1 MSPVCRIINT
11 IFIFKYFLDISLH
24 TNMVCDS
31 SFIFYSC
38 CLKCQMDGLE
48 KIHCCFKADT
58 VTAVLL
64 VPFINVPAVSLLP
77 YPPCYRRI
85 TELPIIV
92 VSFSNGCW
100 AVGSWQYVALVVY
113 LAFIFTLLLKQ
124 ASCTR

>member
-1 MSPVCRIINT
+1 
-11 IFIFKYFLDISLH
+11 
-24 TNMVCDS
+24 
-31 SFIFYSC
+31 
-38 CLKCQMDGLE
+38 MDGLD
-48 KIHCCFKADT
+48 KIHCCFKADI
-58 VTAVLL
+58 VTGVLL
-64 VPFINVPAVSLLP
+64 VPVIDVPAVLP
-77 YPPCYRRI
+77 YRCYRTHRGI